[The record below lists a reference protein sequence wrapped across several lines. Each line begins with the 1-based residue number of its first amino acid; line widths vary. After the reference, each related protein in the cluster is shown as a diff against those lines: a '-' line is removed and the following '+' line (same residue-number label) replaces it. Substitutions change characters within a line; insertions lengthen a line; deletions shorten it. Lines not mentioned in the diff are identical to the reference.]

1 MKLSAILFSVLFV
14 LSATAQPKR
23 GLQPE
28 DLYHYKE
35 IADAQIAPDGAR
47 VAYTVT
53 EVSADR

>member
-1 MKLSAILFSVLFV
+1 MKAIILLLLFSFS
-14 LSATAQPKR
+14 LSAQPKR